1 MTTDR
6 AREEFAL
13 NARVHIAA
21 LLAAVALCAAACTAA
36 PPSTPAPS
44 VTPVSAPHSSAQGTP
59 SPSPA
64 GTFPADWPL
73 PDRVLTPGAVTSA
86 TDTSRI
92 CPHVDPALEAA
103 RPTSAEKAQ
112 VYAAYGLSYPQPSG
126 EYELDHL
133 VPIELGGQP
142 DSAANEFPERNDT
155 PDPAMIA
162 KWHLSPAF
170 VHNSKD
176 ILEDTLHYLVCSG
189 RVPLNVAQQAIASD
203 WRAAYVTYVEGM
215 QP

>member
-1 MTTDR
+1 VKR
-6 AREEFAL
+6 IPAL
-13 NARVHIAA
+13 AAIAA
-21 LLAAVALCAAACTAA
+21 FVAACGTASSTTTA
-36 PPSTPAPS
+36 PAS
-44 VTPVSAPHSSAQGTP
+44 VPHTAAQGTP
-59 SPSPA
+59 SASPA
-64 GTFPADWPL
+64 PTGSFPADWPL
-73 PDRVLTPGAVTSA
+73 PDQKLTPGAVTSA

-112 VYAAYGLSYPQPSG
+112 VYAAYGLSYPQPPG
-126 EYELDHL
+126 VYELDHL

-162 KWHLSPAF
+162 KWHLSAPF

-176 ILEDTLHYLVCSG
+176 IEEDVLHQLVCAG
-189 RVPLNVAQQAIASD
+189 RVPLSVAQQAIARD
-203 WRAAYVTYVEGM
+203 WRQAYAKYVGLV
-215 QP
+215 PGTGG